1 MFLYSHDIA
10 GITLAH
16 FGTGDIGMEFGMG
29 NHAWY
34 GVRKTLYIRY
44 LWGMY
49 DTVRYMLAFWGV
61 LGSIKDL
68 DMISHSW
75 LNTKY

>member
-1 MFLYSHDIA
+1 
-10 GITLAH
+10 
-16 FGTGDIGMEFGMG
+16 MEFGMG